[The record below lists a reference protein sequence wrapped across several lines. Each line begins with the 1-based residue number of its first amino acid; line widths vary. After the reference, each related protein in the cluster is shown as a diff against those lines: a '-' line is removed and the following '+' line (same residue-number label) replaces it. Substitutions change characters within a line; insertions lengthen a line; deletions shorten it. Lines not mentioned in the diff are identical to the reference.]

1 LSKRADRDQLTI
13 GELAARS
20 HTPATTIRFYEKEG
34 VLPGPARVNGQ
45 RRYDADAEQ
54 RLVAVNLAK
63 RAGFSLQ
70 EIRRFIGG
78 LSPETP
84 LSARWRKMA
93 AHKLAELDRREA
105 EIERMRALLRLG
117 LACDCLS
124 LDECDLLEANA
135 GASSRPPGV
144 T

>member
-1 LSKRADRDQLTI
+1 VSKSADRDQLTI

-20 HTPATTIRFYEKEG
+20 HTPATTIRFYEREG
-34 VLPGPARVNGQ
+34 VLPGPDRVNGQ
-45 RRYDADAEQ
+45 RRYDGDAEQ

-70 EIRRFIGG
+70 EIKRFIGG
-78 LSPETP
+78 FSPETP
-84 LSARWRKMA
+84 LSARWKKMA
-93 AHKLAELDRREA
+93 AHKLEELDRRAA

-124 LDECDLLEANA
+124 LDECDLLQRNGGSEYQAA
-135 GASSRPPGV
+135 
-144 T
+144 